1 MKHPGFEIC
10 AHKIFGYLRN
20 QIPTAMAVSI
30 PKTTPEQKAIGK
42 KLRQKLHCHINS
54 DSRRGGITFVGP
66 KGVGKTRMVGEVH
79 SKAPKGETTLNL
91 FAACKT
97 DHAVKQAVEVG
108 VAAGCKPL
116 TLGRLKAVQGA
127 LKSSEG
133 ATVTITPTSLC
144 NLLNP
149 GHALQA

>member
-1 MKHPGFEIC
+1 MKHRILEIGEH
-10 AHKIFGYLRN
+10 ALDTRY
-20 QIPTAMAVSI
+20 TSMAVSM
-30 PKTTPEQKAIGK
+30 TPEQKAIGK
-42 KLRQKLHCHINS
+42 KLRQKLHGHINS
-54 DSRRGGITFVGP
+54 ESRRGGITFVGP